1 VASCGYYNS
10 YFNFVLVCKI
20 KEGRC
25 VMNAKEVAEKLKGK
39 FKEDILKIE
48 EKVKDK
54 LYININKKKV
64 KDIADYVF
72 NELKAR
78 FNISAGT
85 DRRNIHG
92 DFQITHIF
100 SLDSD
105 KIFLLLQTSVDP
117 NDPNIDSITPKV
129 PGANWAE
136 REFRDM
142 IGVNPIGHP
151 DPRRLVLSDD
161 WPENVYPLRKDFP
174 ADCKI
179 PGVSVG
185 APGPRVVMKEPPPD
199 ATVVPIGPFF
209 PVLEEPSQWRV
220 FVKGETVVGCDYRG
234 FYIHR
239 GIEKMGDS
247 VLTYNQIPFI
257 AERICGICGFVHS
270 CCYCQTV
277 EEAAGIEIPKRAKY
291 IRSIILELERIHS
304 HLLWL
309 GIAGHIIGFD
319 TVLMQSWRM
328 REPVMWLT
336 ERITGNRKTYGMN
349 LIGGVRRDITK
360 ENEKEILEVIGK
372 IEKELL
378 ALIEAIQGDTTLMMR
393 LKDVGILSYEDA
405 VKMSVTGP
413 TARGSGV
420 EIDAR
425 VDHPFAAYEYVSVKK
440 CVHKEGDVLARTLVR
455 LEETLESIRI
465 IRECLKQM
473 PDGDIM
479 ANLEGDV
486 PAGKEGVSVVEPP
499 RGEVIHY
506 VITGPE
512 NKPYRW
518 RVRAPTYANLQSVP
532 LMFSNATLADVPITL
547 GSIDPCFS
555 CTERVEVVDLK
566 KGKSKIYTQDEL
578 LKLSRR
584 KYGGK

>member
-1 VASCGYYNS
+1 
-10 YFNFVLVCKI
+10 
-20 KEGRC
+20 
-25 VMNAKEVAEKLKGK
+25 MNAKEVAEKLKGK

-425 VDHPFAAYEYVSVKK
+425 VDHPFAAYEYVPVKK

-486 PAGKEGVSVVEPP
+486 TAGKEGVSVVEAP

>member
-1 VASCGYYNS
+1 
-10 YFNFVLVCKI
+10 
-20 KEGRC
+20 
-25 VMNAKEVAEKLKGK
+25 MNAKEVAEKLKGK

-179 PGVSVG
+179 PGVSIG

-277 EEAAGIEIPKRAKY
+277 EEAGGIEIPKRAKY

-360 ENEKEILEVIGK
+360 ENGKEILEVIGK

-378 ALIEAIQGDTTLMMR
+378 ALIDAIQGDTTLMMR

-425 VDHPFAAYEYVSVKK
+425 VDHPFAAYEYVPVKK

-486 PAGKEGVSVVEPP
+486 TAGKEGVSVVEAP

>member
-1 VASCGYYNS
+1 
-10 YFNFVLVCKI
+10 
-20 KEGRC
+20 
-25 VMNAKEVAEKLKGK
+25 MNAKEVAEKLKGK

-277 EEAAGIEIPKRAKY
+277 EEAGGIEIPKRAKY

-360 ENEKEILEVIGK
+360 ENGKEILEVIGK

-378 ALIEAIQGDTTLMMR
+378 ALIDAIQGDTTLMMR

-425 VDHPFAAYEYVSVKK
+425 VDHPFAAYEYVPVKK